1 MRGCEGGRE
10 LGQHEEMDE
19 LEQNIAELRT
29 LVDNWSYCP
38 YSGDDDE
45 ESTRCEHARLQE
57 LISELLDAGVL

>member
-1 MRGCEGGRE
+1 
-10 LGQHEEMDE
+10 MDE